1 MKAVQVAATGGPE
14 VLEPVELPDPEP
26 GPDEILVSVAAAGVN
41 YMDVYRRSGL
51 YPVQLPATPG
61 VEIAGTVLAV
71 GTDVRDFAVGDR
83 VASADADGGYAEL
96 VTMPQ
101 GRVVPV
107 PDGVSAETAAAV
119 LLQGMTAQYLV
130 NDTFPLAAGHRAL
143 VHAAAG
149 GVGLL
154 LVQLAKQRG
163 AEVFGS
169 VSTAEKAEL
178 ASAAGADHVIISSEE
193 DFAAAIERLAGPRAI
208 DVVYDGIGKDT
219 LVRGLD
225 VLRRRGLMVTF
236 GNASGAPDPI
246 SPLTLMV
253 KGSLY
258 LTRPTLVDYVAD
270 PAELRSRAA
279 EVFGHVAAGKL
290 DVRVGDRFPL
300 AEAAAAHRLLES
312 RRTTGKV
319 VLIP

>member
-14 VLEPVELPDPEP
+14 VLEPVELADPEP

-71 GTDVRDFAVGDR
+71 GADVRDFAVGDR

-96 VTMPQ
+96 VTVPQ

-163 AEVFGS
+163 
-169 VSTAEKAEL
+169 
-178 ASAAGADHVIISSEE
+178 
-193 DFAAAIERLAGPRAI
+193 
-208 DVVYDGIGKDT
+208 
-219 LVRGLD
+219 
-225 VLRRRGLMVTF
+225 
-236 GNASGAPDPI
+236 
-246 SPLTLMV
+246 
-253 KGSLY
+253 
-258 LTRPTLVDYVAD
+258 
-270 PAELRSRAA
+270 
-279 EVFGHVAAGKL
+279 
-290 DVRVGDRFPL
+290 
-300 AEAAAAHRLLES
+300 
-312 RRTTGKV
+312 
-319 VLIP
+319 